1 MAGLFD
7 QMVQNMQRMG
17 FFQYLF
23 PFLLAFAILYGVL
36 GYVFKTKL
44 GNRVIALISVILS
57 FFVMLYSAA
66 NPWLYVTI
74 TSLSGIW
81 LSIAVFILFVVVL
94 MALAGVNLHEIIG
107 GEKRWVKWV
116 IVLVLLYVILS
127 ILITVVLYL
136 FAAPAVSTAS
146 MYAAVIIFLIIAVFL
161 VLVVLSSLF
170 GVDII
175 PMLRKRPGAK
185 Q

>member
-7 QMVQNMQRMG
+7 EMVQNMQRMG

-81 LSIAVFILFVVVL
+81 LSIAVFLLFVVVL

-127 ILITVVLYL
+127 ILLG
-136 FAAPAVSTAS
+136 AS
-146 MYAAVIIFLIIAVFL
+146 FVGYGSWGACMPGLTCSELWTIIFFL
-161 VLVVLSSLF
+161 VILGIVFWWV
-170 GVDII
+170 GHE
-175 PMLRKRPGAK
+175 GGEAK
-185 Q
+185 EEKKA